1 MKDNKA
7 FTLAEILGVI
17 VIIGLLLIIVGP
29 MITDRIR
36 NNKEKTDEVGN
47 KIIYAAVEQYINENS
62 SIYPKGNSYCIE
74 ISDLVQNGKLVSPVV
89 NIITGEDLKNKAI
102 LVKRML
108 SGYTTYSIYDDKETC
123 LEKIQ

>member
-47 KIIYAAVEQYINENS
+47 KIIYTAVEQYINENNS
-62 SIYPKGNSYCIE
+62 KYPKGNSYCIE

-108 SGYTTYSIYDDKETC
+108 SGYTTYDIYDDKETC

>member
-17 VIIGLLLIIVGP
+17 VIIGLLLIIIGP
-29 MITDRIR
+29 MIINRIK
-36 NNKEKTDEVGN
+36 NNEKETEELGN
-47 KIIYAAVEQYINENS
+47 KIIYTAVEQYINENNYK
-62 SIYPKGNSYCIE
+62 YPKGKSYCIK
-74 ISDLVQNGKLVSPVV
+74 ISDLVQKGKLTSPVV
-89 NIITGEDLKNKAI
+89 NITTGENIENKAI

-108 SGYTTYSIYDDKETC
+108 SEYTTYNIYDKETC

>member
-108 SGYTTYSIYDDKETC
+108 SGYTTYDIYDDKETC